1 MTSYSPRA
9 PGGGADDGNVA
20 DSSTETR
27 PRFAV
32 RRTCSECPWLR
43 ATPIGR
49 FPVERFVELA
59 TTADQGFNGVFA
71 CHKSLEGKEQA
82 CAGYLLVAGM
92 NNWSVRLAAIRGR
105 LDLAEISASGP
116 LYDSYA
122 DMLAANLNGRK
133 SGAAKKGGSR

>member
-1 MTSYSPRA
+1 MTQPDPLSPTS
-9 PGGGADDGNVA
+9 GADDESVA
-20 DSSTETR
+20 DTSFGTR

-49 FPVERFVELA
+49 FRVERFLELA
-59 TTADQGFNGVFA
+59 KTAEQGFNGVFA
-71 CHKSLEGKEQA
+71 CHKTRDGAEQA

-92 NNWSVRLAAIRGR
+92 NHWSVRLATIRGR

-116 LYDSYA
+116 LYDSYGE
-122 DMLAANLNGRK
+122 MLAANLTGRK
-133 SGAAKKGGSR
+133 SGAARKAGGR

>member
-1 MTSYSPRA
+1 MTA
-9 PGGGADDGNVA
+9 PVGGADDGNVA
-20 DSSTETR
+20 DTSTEKR
-27 PRFAV
+27 PKFAV

-71 CHKSLEGKEQA
+71 CHKSPDGAEQA
-82 CAGYLLVAGM
+82 CAGYLIVAGM

-105 LDLAEISASGP
+105 LDMAEISASGP
-116 LYDSYA
+116 LYDSFA
-122 DMLAANLNGRK
+122 EMLTANLAGRK
-133 SGAAKKGGSR
+133 SRAAKNGGSR